1 MVCWRS
7 PWALESPLKN
17 LTEGKIR
24 LLKRWFKMFKLL
36 VIQGMEQIRRQWKP
50 LCNIFRCE
58 LSSVVTEERKEVTDG
73 RYILKEELRDL
84 NGSLNIECKRE
95 KEIIYD

>member
-1 MVCWRS
+1 M
-7 PWALESPLKN
+7 
-17 LTEGKIR
+17 
-24 LLKRWFKMFKLL
+24 
-36 VIQGMEQIRRQWKP
+36 
-50 LCNIFRCE
+50 
-58 LSSVVTEERKEVTDG
+58 VTEERKEVTDG